1 MKDIILPSESSDAID
16 LGAINRYTKG
26 IIIAYK
32 GEQAVGYINFD
43 SAGDGPWALLNM
55 MNVDSCVSRKC
66 GAEYYIADSLSDLIN
81 DIIKYKVANN
91 FKLINFIDTPSSDTE
106 KQ

>member
-16 LGAINRYTKG
+16 LGAINRSTKG
-26 IIIAYK
+26 IIIAYR

-43 SAGDGPWALLNM
+43 SAGDSPWALLNGIDI
-55 MNVDSCVSRKC
+55 DSCVFHKC
-66 GAEYYIADSLSDLIN
+66 GTESYIADSLSDLIN
-81 DIIKYKVANN
+81 DIIKHKTANN
-91 FKLINFIDTPSSDTE
+91 FKLINFIDTQSSDTE